1 MFFETQKPNVEL
13 CSITSNVDFF
23 AELLIPEKGNVFY
36 AMNKSDGSEPVF
48 VVRTRQDHDSRT
60 QHRKRGRRKLKNWS
74 L

>member
-1 MFFETQKPNVEL
+1 MLLLSISALVFFIL
-13 CSITSNVDFF
+13 S
-23 AELLIPEKGNVFY
+23 ELLIPDKGNVFY

-48 VVRTRQDHDSRT
+48 VVRTRQDQEART